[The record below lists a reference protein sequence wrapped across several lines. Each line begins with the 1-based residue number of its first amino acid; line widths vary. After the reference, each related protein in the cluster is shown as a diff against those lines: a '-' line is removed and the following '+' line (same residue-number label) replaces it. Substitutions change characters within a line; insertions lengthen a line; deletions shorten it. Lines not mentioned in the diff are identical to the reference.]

1 MAVQLTTAGNF
12 LARTRRT
19 EPTGEKHRITWTQG
33 TAGPLRGPAVPRPI
47 ALGPTAPRPTAPR
60 PTAPL
65 GRALAQ
71 PETLR
76 VVSGPK
82 VWGAHAGFGVGGL
95 G

>member
-33 TAGPLRGPAVPRPI
+33 TAGPLRGPAVPGPI
-47 ALGPTAPRPTAPR
+47 APG

-76 VVSGPK
+76 VVSGHK
-82 VWGAHAGFGVGGL
+82 VWGARAGFGVGGL

>member
-33 TAGPLRGPAVPRPI
+33 TAGPLRGP
-47 ALGPTAPRPTAPR
+47 TAPRPTAPR
-60 PTAPL
+60 PTVPL

-82 VWGAHAGFGVGGL
+82 VWGARAGFGVGGL

>member
-47 ALGPTAPRPTAPR
+47 APG

-82 VWGAHAGFGVGGL
+82 VWGVRAGFGVRGL

>member
-33 TAGPLRGPAVPRPI
+33 TAGPLRGPAAPGPI
-47 ALGPTAPRPTAPR
+47 APGPTAPR

-82 VWGAHAGFGVGGL
+82 VWGARAGFGVGGL